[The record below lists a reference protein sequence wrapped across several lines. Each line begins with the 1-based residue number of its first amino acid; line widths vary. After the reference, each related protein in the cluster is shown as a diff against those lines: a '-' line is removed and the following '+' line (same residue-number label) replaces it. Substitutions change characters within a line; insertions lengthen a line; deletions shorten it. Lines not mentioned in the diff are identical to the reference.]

1 MKRAIRVNGFP
12 VMPGLPPWLAFTQG
26 NVFHVK
32 PRTGSDSYTGRS
44 PSGAFKTLAK
54 ALAMSTA
61 NQNDVVLLYAESN
74 TSGQTTDYQ
83 TTALNW
89 NKDGVH
95 LIGVNSGVSM
105 SPRSRIAPVSGYASA
120 APIFTVSA
128 NGCYFANLAIY
139 MGVASTAPLGAVSVT
154 GSRNRFDNC
163 HILGMGEATN
173 DVAGAYSLLLSGAEE
188 CEFHN
193 CTIGSDRTALGAA
206 ANSQI
211 LLAAT
216 AKNILFKDCRFRL
229 CSTHATNHLFL
240 RAAAGSLDGAVVFQN
255 CVGVNSQSRN
265 VSGVE
270 LTYALSVAA
279 TAGGDIVLD
288 ANSAFQATDLNA
300 TDAGNVYAAGAAAGI
315 LVPALK

>member
-1 MKRAIRVNGFP
+1 MKRAVRINGFP

-26 NVFHVK
+26 NIFHVK
-32 PRTGSDSYTGRS
+32 PYSGSDTNTGRS
-44 PSGAFKTLAK
+44 PSGAYKTLAK
-54 ALAMSTA
+54 ALASATA

-74 TSGQTTDYQ
+74 TSAQTTDYQ
-83 TTALNW
+83 ATALNW

-105 SPRSRIAPVSGYASA
+105 SPRSRIAAASA
-120 APIFTVSA
+120 YAAATPIFTVSA

-154 GSRNRFDNC
+154 GARNRFDNC
-163 HILGMGEATN
+163 HILGMGAATN

-206 ANSQI
+206 ANSQVLI
-211 LLAAT
+211 AAT

-240 RAAAGSLDGAVVFQN
+240 RAAASSLDGAVVFQN
-255 CVGVNSQSRN
+255 CVGINSQSRN

-270 LTYALSVAA
+270 LTYAFSVASD
-279 TAGGDIVLD
+279 AGGDVVLD
-288 ANSAFQATDLNA
+288 ANSAFQGTDLNVA
-300 TDAGNVYAAGAAAGI
+300 DNGNVYTAGAAVGI
-315 LVPALK
+315 LVPTLK